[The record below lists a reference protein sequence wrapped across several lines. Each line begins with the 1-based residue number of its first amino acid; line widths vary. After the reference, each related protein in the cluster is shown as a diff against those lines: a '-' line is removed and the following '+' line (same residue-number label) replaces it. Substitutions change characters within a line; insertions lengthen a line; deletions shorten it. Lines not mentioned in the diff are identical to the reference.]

1 MTPSVRRRAWIAF
14 IAVCVIWG
22 TTYLGIKIALETMPP
37 FLLGGI
43 RYVIAGVV
51 LGGYVVARGQRLPP
65 VSEWGSLAWLGFLM
79 IGLGNGGVTWA
90 EQYLA
95 SGITAVVIATSP
107 FWMVA
112 VDALFPGGERI
123 SARKVVG
130 LLVGFAGIVLLV
142 WPDITLAGAD
152 GRLVLYGI
160 LALQIACLGWA
171 IASSYTRRHAVT
183 RNLLAVAAVQMF
195 FGGACM
201 MVVGTAVGEWTALS
215 FNVRTT
221 TALVYLI
228 VAGSLVAFAA
238 YSYALRHLPIA
249 TVSLY
254 TYVNPVIA
262 VALGTLL
269 LGEPFRLSMVWAA
282 VLIAA
287 GVLIVRPVPKGPW
300 WAVLHGHRGALA
312 GARAVVRR
320 LQRRG

>member
-1 MTPSVRRRAWIAF
+1 
-14 IAVCVIWG
+14 
-22 TTYLGIKIALETMPP
+22 
-37 FLLGGI
+37 
-43 RYVIAGVV
+43 
-51 LGGYVVARGQRLPP
+51 
-65 VSEWGSLAWLGFLM
+65 
-79 IGLGNGGVTWA
+79 
-90 EQYLA
+90 
-95 SGITAVVIATSP
+95 
-107 FWMVA
+107 
-112 VDALFPGGERI
+112 
-123 SARKVVG
+123 
-130 LLVGFAGIVLLV
+130 
-142 WPDITLAGAD
+142 
-152 GRLVLYGI
+152 
-160 LALQIACLGWA
+160 
-171 IASSYTRRHAVT
+171 
-183 RNLLAVAAVQMF
+183 
-195 FGGACM
+195 M
-201 MVVGTAVGEWTALS
+201 MVVGTVVGEWTALS

>member
-1 MTPSVRRRAWIAF
+1 MSPTVRRKAWIAF

-22 TTYLGIKIALETMPP
+22 TTYLAIKIALETMPP

-43 RYVIAGVV
+43 RYVIAGAV
-51 LGGYVVARGQRLPP
+51 LGGYLVARGQRLPP
-65 VSEWGSLAWLGFLM
+65 LSEWGSLAWLGFLM

-112 VDALFPGGERI
+112 IDVLFPGGERL
-123 SARKVVG
+123 SSRKLVG

-160 LALQIACLGWA
+160 LALQIACIGWA

-195 FGGACM
+195 FGGVSM
-201 MVVGTAVGEWTALS
+201 MVVGTAVGEWSGLG
-215 FNVRTT
+215 FNIRTT
-221 TALVYLI
+221 SALVYLI

-282 VLIAA
+282 VLIGC
-287 GVLIVRPVPKGPW
+287 GVVIVRSVPKGPM
-300 WAVLHGHRGALA
+300 WAVMHGPGRAMA
-312 GARAVVRR
+312 GARSVVRR